1 MSDKKIDL
9 VLDALVKGLSPFLQG
24 MGFDLKKKKTF
35 IRKMEDCNQELN
47 IQFRHIKGQE
57 AGYVEV
63 FPNIIFENLEKM
75 VATLKGEDYK
85 KGWPTIAANIG
96 NLQFKREF
104 IEWPLTLISDV
115 SDLVEII
122 TSQIEKSAMPFW
134 NDFSN
139 LDSLIKGYEEADP
152 RLILNG
158 HGFRW
163 RLVAAYCL
171 IREYEKAIT
180 TLMEWEI
187 GRPSDSM
194 IEENIKKIKQLELDS
209 LTRRES

>member
-1 MSDKKIDL
+1 MSNKKIDL

-35 IRKMEDCNQELN
+35 IRKMKDCSQEIN

-63 FPNIIFENLEKM
+63 CPNIIFEKLEKM
-75 VATLKGEDYK
+75 AAILKGEDYK
-85 KGWPTIAANIG
+85 KGWPTVAANIG
-96 NLQFKREF
+96 NLQSKREF

-115 SDLVEII
+115 TGLVETI
-122 TSQIEKSAMPFW
+122 TSQIEKSAKPFW

-152 RLILNG
+152 RLTLNA
-158 HGFRW
+158 HAFKW

-171 IREYEKAIT
+171 IREYEKANT

-194 IEENIKKIKQLELDS
+194 IEKSINMIKQLELDS
-209 LTRRES
+209 LTRREV